1 MSFVCA
7 DVISKE
13 NADESS
19 VKDGSSL
26 QPPADFADRGR
37 ITLCFFMAEKEI
49 VPVKK
54 VPFNN
59 C

>member
-1 MSFVCA
+1 MCA